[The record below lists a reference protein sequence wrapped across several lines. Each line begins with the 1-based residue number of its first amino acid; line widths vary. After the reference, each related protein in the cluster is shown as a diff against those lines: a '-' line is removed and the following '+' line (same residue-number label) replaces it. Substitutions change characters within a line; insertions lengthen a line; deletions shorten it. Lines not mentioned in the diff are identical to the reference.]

1 VVIWVKPNI
10 SDDDTG
16 ASELVDIR
24 GTAPMAKVAPR
35 TVSGAASAP
44 RVTPRAAL
52 TSLLPQRMPP
62 IQRESLEEQTYSR
75 LRAAIIERR
84 IMPGQRIPV
93 GHLAHEFGISR
104 TPILNALKRLAQE
117 RVVDCVSR
125 RGVFVRR
132 FSKRQMA
139 RLFEVREALEG
150 MAVRLAAAR
159 ISPREIRAL
168 GQLFQ
173 NFDGPPTA
181 ARIRR
186 YIERDRYFHW
196 RLVELAGNE
205 QLMAALDSINM
216 MFFAYQD
223 GVVRPPAETVPEH
236 RAILKALGRRD
247 PEAGEAAMRLH
258 IRRSIER
265 LEHEAEEEAR
275 AAATRGTEM
284 AERVRGGWRGSRG
297 AKGTPDGNAT
307 GGRHNER
314 ATR

>member
-1 VVIWVKPNI
+1 M
-10 SDDDTG
+10 T
-16 ASELVDIR
+16 
-24 GTAPMAKVAPR
+24 KVAPG
-35 TVSGAASAP
+35 TVSRVPAA
-44 RVTPRAAL
+44 RRITPRPDAM
-52 TSLLPQRMPP
+52 SMLPQRMPP
-62 IQRESLEEQTYSR
+62 IQRESLEEQTYAR

-84 IMPGQRIPV
+84 ILPGQRIPV
-93 GHLAHEFGISR
+93 DRLAQEFGISR

-117 RVVDCVSR
+117 GVVDCVSR

-132 FSKRQMA
+132 FGKREMA

-150 MAVRLAAAR
+150 MAVRLAAPR
-159 ISPREIRAL
+159 IAPREIRAL
-168 GQLFQ
+168 ERLFRG
-173 NFDGPPTA
+173 FDRPPTA
-181 ARIRR
+181 ASIRR

-205 QLMAALDSINM
+205 QLMAALDSVNM

-265 LEHEAEEEAR
+265 LEQEAEEDAR
-275 AAATRGTEM
+275 AAETLGPGRAGVKGRTRLRSCGRT
-284 AERVRGGWRGSRG
+284 G
-297 AKGTPDGNAT
+297 APQGNAT
-307 GGRHNER
+307 GGRHHER

>member
-1 VVIWVKPNI
+1 MP
-10 SDDDTG
+10 
-16 ASELVDIR
+16 
-24 GTAPMAKVAPR
+24 KVAPD
-35 TVSGAASAP
+35 TVSRA
-44 RVTPRAAL
+44 RAARR
-52 TSLLPQRMPP
+52 TSRQPAATSMLPQRIPP
-62 IQRESLEEQTYSR
+62 IQRESLEEQTYAR
-75 LRAAIIERR
+75 LRTAIIERR

-93 GHLAHEFGISR
+93 DRLAKDFRISR

-132 FSKRQMA
+132 FSKREMA

-150 MAVRLAAAR
+150 MAVRLAVPR
-159 ISPREIRAL
+159 IALREIRAL
-168 GQLFQ
+168 EKLFQ
-173 NFDGPPTA
+173 GFDRPLTA
-181 ARIRR
+181 ASIRR

-205 QLMAALDSINM
+205 QLMAALDSVNM

-223 GVVRPPAETVPEH
+223 GVVRPPEETVPEH
-236 RAILKALGRRD
+236 RAILRAMGSRD

-265 LEHEAEEEAR
+265 LEHEAEEDAR
-275 AAATRGTEM
+275 ATEALG
-284 AERVRGGWRGSRG
+284 AERAGGVRGRRLRSRG
-297 AKGTPDGNAT
+297 AMGMPDGNAT
-307 GGRHNER
+307 GGRHHER

>member
-1 VVIWVKPNI
+1 
-10 SDDDTG
+10 
-16 ASELVDIR
+16 
-24 GTAPMAKVAPR
+24 
-35 TVSGAASAP
+35 
-44 RVTPRAAL
+44 
-52 TSLLPQRMPP
+52 
-62 IQRESLEEQTYSR
+62 
-75 LRAAIIERR
+75 
-84 IMPGQRIPV
+84 
-93 GHLAHEFGISR
+93 
-104 TPILNALKRLAQE
+104 
-117 RVVDCVSR
+117 
-125 RGVFVRR
+125 
-132 FSKRQMA
+132 MA

-150 MAVRLAAAR
+150 MAARLAAPR
-159 ISPREIRAL
+159 ISLREVRAL
-168 GQLFQ
+168 EGLFRD
-173 NFDGPPTA
+173 FDGPPTA

-247 PEAGEAAMRLH
+247 PAAGEAAMRLH

-284 AERVRGGWRGSRG
+284 TERTGGQRRR
-297 AKGTPDGNAT
+297 ARGTPHGSAT
-307 GGRHNER
+307 GGRHDER

>member
-1 VVIWVKPNI
+1 
-10 SDDDTG
+10 
-16 ASELVDIR
+16 
-24 GTAPMAKVAPR
+24 MANVARR
-35 TVSGAASAP
+35 TVSRAPAAP
-44 RVTPRAAL
+44 RSTPRPVVL
-52 TSLLPQRMPP
+52 SILPQRMPP
-62 IQRESLEEQTYSR
+62 LQRESLEEQTYTR

-93 GHLAHEFGISR
+93 DHLAREFGISR

-132 FSKRQMA
+132 FSKREMA

-150 MAVRLAAAR
+150 MAVRLAAPR
-159 ISPREIRAL
+159 IAAGEVRSLER
-168 GQLFQ
+168 LFRG
-173 NFDGPPTA
+173 FDGPATA

-186 YIERDRYFHW
+186 YIERDRHFHW

-205 QLMAALDSINM
+205 QLMAALDSVNM

-223 GVVRPPAETVPEH
+223 GVVRPPTETVPEH
-236 RAILKALGRRD
+236 RAILEALGRHD

-265 LEHEAEEEAR
+265 LEHEAEEEDAR
-275 AAATRGTEM
+275 AAEARGPGRGGTHGTKSAAVTRGDGRTARQRNRRE
-284 AERVRGGWRGSRG
+284 
-297 AKGTPDGNAT
+297 TP
-307 GGRHNER
+307 
-314 ATR
+314 

>member
-1 VVIWVKPNI
+1 
-10 SDDDTG
+10 
-16 ASELVDIR
+16 
-24 GTAPMAKVAPR
+24 
-35 TVSGAASAP
+35 
-44 RVTPRAAL
+44 
-52 TSLLPQRMPP
+52 LPQRIPP
-62 IQRESLEEQTYSR
+62 IQRQSLEEQTYAR

-84 IMPGQRIPV
+84 IVPGQRVPV
-93 GHLAHEFGISR
+93 DRLAQEFGISR

-117 RVVDCVSR
+117 RVVDCISR

-132 FSKRQMA
+132 FSKREMA

-159 ISPREIRAL
+159 IAPREIRAL
-168 GQLFQ
+168 EKLFRG
-173 NFDGPPTA
+173 FDGPPTA

-205 QLMAALDSINM
+205 QLMAALDSVNM

-223 GVVRPPAETVPEH
+223 GVVRPPVETVPEH

-247 PEAGEAAMRLH
+247 PDASETAMRVH

-265 LEHEAEEEAR
+265 LVQEAEQDTR
-275 AAATRGTEM
+275 AAEALGPGH
-284 AERVRGGWRGSRG
+284 AGRVGGGRLRSGETMG
-297 AKGTPDGNAT
+297 APPGNAT
-307 GGRHNER
+307 GGRHDER

>member
-1 VVIWVKPNI
+1 
-10 SDDDTG
+10 
-16 ASELVDIR
+16 
-24 GTAPMAKVAPR
+24 MAKVAPD
-35 TVSGAASAP
+35 TVSRTHPARRRSRQTVAP
-44 RVTPRAAL
+44 
-52 TSLLPQRMPP
+52 SMLPQRIPP
-62 IQRESLEEQTYSR
+62 IQRDSLEEQTYAR

-84 IMPGQRIPV
+84 ILPGQRIPV
-93 GHLAHEFGISR
+93 DRLAQEFGISR

-117 RVVDCVSR
+117 GVVDCVSR

-132 FSKRQMA
+132 FSKREMA

-150 MAVRLAAAR
+150 MAVRLAVPR
-159 ISPREIRAL
+159 IAQREIRAL
-168 GQLFQ
+168 EKLFRG
-173 NFDGPPTA
+173 FDRQPTA
-181 ARIRR
+181 AGIRR

-205 QLMAALDSINM
+205 QLMAALDSVNM

-265 LEHEAEEEAR
+265 LEREAEEDSRATEAL
-275 AAATRGTEM
+275 G
-284 AERVRGGWRGSRG
+284 AEWAGGVRGRRLRSRG
-297 AKGTPDGNAT
+297 AMGTPHGNAT
-307 GGRHNER
+307 GGRDYER
-314 ATR
+314 ETR

>member
-1 VVIWVKPNI
+1 MVILLKPNI

-16 ASELVDIR
+16 ASELVDIL
-24 GTAPMAKVAPR
+24 GIAPTAKVAPR
-35 TVSGAASAP
+35 TVSGAPSAP

-62 IQRESLEEQTYSR
+62 LQRESLEEQTYTR

-93 GHLAHEFGISR
+93 DHLAREFGISR

-125 RGVFVRR
+125 RGMFVRR
-132 FSKRQMA
+132 FSKREMA

-168 GQLFQ
+168 EQLFEG
-173 NFDGPPTA
+173 FDGPPTA

-196 RLVELAGNE
+196 RLVELAGNA
-205 QLMAALDSINM
+205 QLTAALDSINM

>member
-1 VVIWVKPNI
+1 
-10 SDDDTG
+10 
-16 ASELVDIR
+16 
-24 GTAPMAKVAPR
+24 MAKAASSTLSGAPLARRAAPR
-35 TVSGAASAP
+35 PAAKSM
-44 RVTPRAAL
+44 V
-52 TSLLPQRMPP
+52 PQRMPP

-93 GHLAHEFGISR
+93 DRLAQEFGISR

-132 FSKRQMA
+132 FSKREMA

-150 MAVRLAAAR
+150 MAVRLAAAS
-159 ISPREIRAL
+159 ISSRDIRTL
-168 GQLFQ
+168 ERLFRG
-173 NFDGPPTA
+173 FDGPPTP

-205 QLMAALDSINM
+205 QLMAALDSVNM
-216 MFFAYQD
+216 MFFAYQE
-223 GVVRPPAETVPEH
+223 GLVRSPVETVQEH
-236 RAILKALGRRD
+236 RAILEALGRRD
-247 PEAGEAAMRLH
+247 PDAGEAAMRLH

-265 LEHEAEEEAR
+265 LEQEAEAEAR
-275 AAATRGTEM
+275 TAAAQGAEGGETRSKQ
-284 AERVRGGWRGSRG
+284 AAKVGGGDGWSRG
-297 AKGTPDGNAT
+297 Q
-307 GGRHNER
+307 R
-314 ATR
+314 

>member
-1 VVIWVKPNI
+1 
-10 SDDDTG
+10 
-16 ASELVDIR
+16 
-24 GTAPMAKVAPR
+24 
-35 TVSGAASAP
+35 
-44 RVTPRAAL
+44 
-52 TSLLPQRMPP
+52 LPQRILP
-62 IQRESLEEQTYSR
+62 IQRESLEEQTYAR

-84 IMPGQRIPV
+84 IVPGQRIPV
-93 GHLAHEFGISR
+93 DRLAQEFGISR

-132 FSKRQMA
+132 FSKREMA

-150 MAVRLAAAR
+150 MAVRLAAPR
-159 ISPREIRAL
+159 IASGEIRTL
-168 GQLFQ
+168 EKLFRG
-173 NFDGPPTA
+173 FDGPPTA

-205 QLMAALDSINM
+205 QLMAALDSVNM

-223 GVVRPPAETVPEH
+223 GVVRPPVETVPEH

-247 PEAGEAAMRLH
+247 PEASEVAMRLH

-265 LEHEAEEEAR
+265 LEQEAEEDAR
-275 AAATRGTEM
+275 AAEALGPGGEGCTGRTRL
-284 AERVRGGWRGSRG
+284 RSRG
-297 AKGTPDGNAT
+297 AMGAPHGNAT
-307 GGRHNER
+307 GGRHHER

>member
-1 VVIWVKPNI
+1 
-10 SDDDTG
+10 
-16 ASELVDIR
+16 
-24 GTAPMAKVAPR
+24 MARIAPR
-35 TVSGAASAP
+35 TISRAPAAGHHPAQP
-44 RVTPRAAL
+44 LATLA
-52 TSLLPQRMPP
+52 QRMPP
-62 IQRESLEEQTYSR
+62 IHRESLEEQTYAR

-93 GHLAHEFGISR
+93 DQLAREFGISR

-132 FSKRQMA
+132 FSKREMA

-150 MAVRLAAAR
+150 MAVRLAALR
-159 ISPREIRAL
+159 ISPRDVRAL
-168 GQLFQ
+168 EKLFLG
-173 NFDGPPTA
+173 FDGPPTA

-205 QLMAALDSINM
+205 QLMAALDSVNM

-236 RAILKALGRRD
+236 AAILKALGRRD

-265 LEHEAEEEAR
+265 LECEAEEEAR

-284 AERVRGGWRGSRG
+284 AERVRGGRRRSRESKG
-297 AKGTPDGNAT
+297 APDGNTT
-307 GGRHNER
+307 GGRHDER

>member
-1 VVIWVKPNI
+1 M
-10 SDDDTG
+10 T
-16 ASELVDIR
+16 
-24 GTAPMAKVAPR
+24 KVAPG
-35 TVSGAASAP
+35 TVSRVPAA
-44 RVTPRAAL
+44 RRITPRPDAM
-52 TSLLPQRMPP
+52 SMLPQRMPP
-62 IQRESLEEQTYSR
+62 IQRDSLEEQTYAR

-84 IMPGQRIPV
+84 IMPGHRIPV
-93 GHLAHEFGISR
+93 DRLAQEFGISR

-117 RVVDCVSR
+117 GVVDCVSR

-132 FSKRQMA
+132 FSKREMA

-150 MAVRLAAAR
+150 MAVRLAAPR
-159 ISPREIRAL
+159 IAPREIRAL
-168 GQLFQ
+168 EKLFRG
-173 NFDGPPTA
+173 FDRPPTA
-181 ARIRR
+181 AGIRR

-205 QLMAALDSINM
+205 QLMAALDSVNM

-265 LEHEAEEEAR
+265 LEREAEEDTR
-275 AAATRGTEM
+275 ATAALE
-284 AERVRGGWRGSRG
+284 AERAGGIRERRPRSRG
-297 AKGTPDGNAT
+297 ATGAPHGSTT
-307 GGRHNER
+307 GGRHHER